1 MTDEELKRLEEEE
14 LKALKKGGAKKK

>member
-1 MTDEELKRLEEEE
+1 MTDDELKRLEEEE